1 MWQLKTQ
8 LLTYTLGIYYLGL
21 ATYYNENE
29 DENEKQ
35 TYCIVFYLRRQC
47 SNIFDTRAD
56 LGPYYW
62 P

>member
-8 LLTYTLGIYYLGL
+8 LLTYILGIYCLGL

-35 TYCIVFYLRRQC
+35 TVLYCILFKK
-47 SNIFDTRAD
+47 SMF
-56 LGPYYW
+56 
-62 P
+62 